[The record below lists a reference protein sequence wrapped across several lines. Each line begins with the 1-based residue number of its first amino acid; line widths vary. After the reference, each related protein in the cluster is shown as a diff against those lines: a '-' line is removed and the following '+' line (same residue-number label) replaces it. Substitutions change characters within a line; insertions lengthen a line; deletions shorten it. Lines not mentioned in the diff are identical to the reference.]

1 MNTQNKPTILSGEE
15 LVEGLGEV
23 KAADVIPDDDNLEI
37 QQTQKVIK
45 PAINKE
51 KETDISDVSFEWFLN
66 TL

>member
-45 PAINKE
+45 TAINKE
-51 KETDISDVSFEWFLN
+51 KETDISDVSFEWF
-66 TL
+66 